1 MSHAPRPVL
10 DAPCEAM
17 IFPFHDNNPTR
28 RWPIFTVLLILA
40 NVLIYAWLY
49 QQPDEKQIEI
59 FAHFGFVPKRIQQL
73 QDPNV
78 KVEVPKQPD
87 ADVAPGAV
95 NPPPKEVIPLTA
107 DQPEI
112 LLSLI
117 TCMFLHGSWLHLIG
131 NVWFLW
137 VFGNNIEDR
146 LGHFIFM
153 LFYLMVGLLATA
165 CQWAVDPGSEV
176 PMIGASGAIAGV
188 LGAYAVTFPTA
199 RVKCLL
205 FLVFFITILELP
217 ALLVLLL
224 WFGMQLLM
232 GLRDMGAATG
242 VALWAHVGG
251 FLAGVFIMPLLAA
264 GAPEP
269 GTHWEDEAERE
280 FQRY

>member
-1 MSHAPRPVL
+1 
-10 DAPCEAM
+10 M

-28 RWPIFTVLLILA
+28 RWPILTVLLILT
-40 NVLIYAWLY
+40 NVLIYVWVY
-49 QQPDEKQIEI
+49 NQPEDEQIKV
-59 FAHFGFVPKRIQQL
+59 FAHYGFVPKRIQQL
-73 QDPNV
+73 RDPNV
-78 KVEVPKQPD
+78 KVEVAAEPQ
-87 ADVAPGAV
+87 ADVPPGAV
-95 NPPPKEVIPLTA
+95 NAPARKVISLAA
-107 DQPEI
+107 DQSEI
-112 LLSLI
+112 LLSLL

-146 LGHFIFM
+146 LGHIIFM

-165 CQWAVDPGSEV
+165 CHWAVDQGSEIPV
-176 PMIGASGAIAGV
+176 IGASGAIAGV

-205 FLVFFITILELP
+205 FLVFFITILDLP
-217 ALLVLLL
+217 ALLVLMA
-224 WFGMQLLM
+224 WFAMQFLM
-232 GLRDMGAATG
+232 AAQELGAAAG
-242 VALWAHVGG
+242 VAVWAHIGG